1 MNEKVKYYIAAAAVV
16 LAVCAGWFMLR
27 EPDISNQ
34 RDAANGV
41 RSALERA
48 GSEQRRAD
56 DALRR
61 IESGLERSDEAAQR
75 IEESNQRAAESV
87 AGAQERIRRGA
98 AITLDSE
105 RRIAESQRILQSV
118 REGARKD

>member
-1 MNEKVKYYIAAAAVV
+1 MNEKTKYYITAAAVV

-27 EPDISNQ
+27 EPDIHNQ
-34 RDAANGV
+34 RDAADGV

-61 IESGLERSDEAAQR
+61 IGDGIDRSDAAAER
-75 IEESNQRAAESV
+75 IEESNRRAENAV
-87 AGAQERIRRGA
+87 TGAQERIRRGA
-98 AITLDSE
+98 AIAQDSE
-105 RRIAESQRILQSV
+105 RRIKESQRILQSV